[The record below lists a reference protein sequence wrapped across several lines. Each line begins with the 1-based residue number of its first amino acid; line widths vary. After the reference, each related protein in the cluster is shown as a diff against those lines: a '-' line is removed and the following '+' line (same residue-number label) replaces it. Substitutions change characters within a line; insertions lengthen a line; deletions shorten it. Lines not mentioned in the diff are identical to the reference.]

1 MGLNE
6 VDQVRGRWGGEGF
19 CSPVGFE
26 VYLCAVEGLAV
37 EEEFFEKVGGHPVA
51 HETEHEGGVGAVEFV
66 ADKRVADSHGV
77 DADLVASSGFGV
89 DLRESVAASGG
100 EGDELGFGGVTAFA
114 AVGDCGAA
122 GVEFGP
128 EIGADAGGGG
138 DGRFEVAC
146 QDGVVGLVESFELD
160 GALEAGAG
168 FAGSG
173 KDEDTAGLAVEAEG
187 HAEDVVTEVFAAG
200 SNQAGPGTEAGTVHD
215 DVRGLVDEEEVGSFF
230 QNPGA

>member
-66 ADKRVADSHGV
+66 ADERVADSHGV

-89 DLRESVAASGG
+89 DLRESVASSGG
-100 EGDELGFGGVTAFA
+100 EGDELGFGGV
-114 AVGDCGAA
+114 C
-122 GVEFGP
+122 
-128 EIGADAGGGG
+128 
-138 DGRFEVAC
+138 
-146 QDGVVGLVESFELD
+146 
-160 GALEAGAG
+160 AL
-168 FAGSG
+168 
-173 KDEDTAGLAVEAEG
+173 
-187 HAEDVVTEVFAAG
+187 
-200 SNQAGPGTEAGTVHD
+200 
-215 DVRGLVDEEEVGSFF
+215 
-230 QNPGA
+230 